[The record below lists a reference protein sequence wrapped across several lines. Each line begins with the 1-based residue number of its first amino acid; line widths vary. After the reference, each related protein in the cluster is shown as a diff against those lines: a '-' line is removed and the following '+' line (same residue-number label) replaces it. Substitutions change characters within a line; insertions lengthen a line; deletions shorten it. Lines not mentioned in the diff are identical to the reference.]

1 MPAPPQCTRL
11 GRHCQEL
18 ALTVRIADLQDDG
31 PLLQD
36 AAATW
41 LLGHTERITFGK
53 PHVKGDELVVDATV
67 HVPCKYLEIDDGEG
81 RRGTAGDGE
90 GGRGQKNGTSARPRA
105 RCAAHGFRGPLP
117 RSTQTAPQDR
127 PLFHRANNTFQL
139 FYKRRQRVLELP
151 LKRAAQRAL
160 PVVQSDNPCLGAPCR
175 TADNKQGAA
184 CCRDIT
190 LDVLLPESA
199 SRTEALLKARKSPYL
214 CKVSR
219 QDPDSLECE
228 VITRCSYLDDDLSC
242 ALHDR
247 LLPNNQLAKP
257 SICRIWPD
265 LEPDEVGHT
274 GFRLV

>member
-1 MPAPPQCTRL
+1 MPAPPPCTRL
-11 GRHCQEL
+11 RRRCQEL
-18 ALTVRIADLQDDG
+18 ALTLRIADLEDDG
-31 PLLQD
+31 PSLQD

-53 PHVKGDELVVDATV
+53 PHVKDDELVVDATV
-67 HVPCKYLEIDDGEG
+67 HMPCKYLEVDEG
-81 RRGTAGDGE
+81 GG
-90 GGRGQKNGTSARPRA
+90 GGRGQQNGRKARPQVH
-105 RCAAHGFRGPLP
+105 CAAHGFRGPLP
-117 RSTQTAPQDR
+117 RSTQPAPQDG
-127 PLFHRANNTFQL
+127 PVFHRANNTFQL

-151 LKRAAQRAL
+151 LKRAARRAL

-175 TADNKQGAA
+175 TADNKRGTA

-199 SRTEALLKARKSPYL
+199 SRTATLLKTRKSPYL

-228 VITRCSYLDDDLSC
+228 AITRCGYLDDDLSC
-242 ALHDR
+242 VLHDR

-257 SICRIWPD
+257 SICRVWPD

-274 GFRLV
+274 GCRLV